1 VWNTSAFAGVS
12 GDDAF
17 LLGLGGRLLLGGGFA
32 VLAEWTAHFG
42 NDPPDPLDPR
52 REASALYALGFEKS
66 VGGHAFQINFSN
78 GFGTTYTTLA
88 RGGSQDDWFIGFNL
102 SRKFY

>member
-1 VWNTSAFAGVS
+1 MAI
-12 GDDAF
+12 
-17 LLGLGGRLLLGGGFA
+17 
-32 VLAEWTAHFG
+32 LAEWTPHFG
-42 NDPPDPLDPR
+42 NDPSDPR
-52 REASALYALGFEKS
+52 TLAGRPKTSFAFGFEKS

-88 RGGSQDDWFIGFNL
+88 RGASQDDWFIGFNV